1 MKRARPR
8 APLPVTALILSFLCP
23 TELSLYVAGLRLPPH
38 RVVLLVLLPLALW
51 RLAASRGLRLRGFDL
66 ALIAFNLWTLAVFAY
81 HSGGDGVVFGGSL
94 AVESLGAYL
103 VARVFVRDIG
113 AMRATLRIMLYA
125 IGAAALLA
133 LPETLLG
140 QTFTHDAMKALT
152 GYVHPTGIE
161 SRAGLTRAYGPFDHP
176 IHYGTF
182 CAALLACIWFS
193 ERRTGSALG
202 KGATIGGATF
212 LGLSSAPLL
221 CLGVQAGLI
230 VWERL
235 TRGLHNRLLITVACL
250 AGLFLGISLVASR
263 SPFTIIATGFTFD
276 AWTGFYRTQIWS
288 NGLASVAANWATGI
302 GLADWERPSW
312 MVSST
317 IDAFWLVI
325 MVRMGLPAL
334 LLLAAA
340 ILVLARAVMR
350 KGSRAKD
357 RDVRRLA
364 TGWLISLTALV
375 LIGCTVHFWNVLHA
389 FFFFFVGLG
398 GWLADP
404 RKMKRPAAA
413 RAQPAVVPPPLPAG
427 YGYGYVGT

>member
-1 MKRARPR
+1 MKRARYR

-23 TELSLYVAGLRLPPH
+23 TELSLFVAGLRLPPH
-38 RVVLLVLLPLALW
+38 RVVLIVLLPLALW
-51 RLAASRGLRLRGFDL
+51 RLATSRGIRLRGFDM
-66 ALIAFNLWTLAVFAY
+66 ALIAFNAWTLFVFAY
-81 HSGGDGVVFGGSL
+81 HSGGDGIVFGGSL

-103 VARVFVRDIG
+103 VARVFVRDID

-125 IGAAALLA
+125 IGLAALLA

-140 QTFTHDAMKALT
+140 QIFTHDVMKALT

-182 CAALLACIWFS
+182 CAALLACVWYG

-202 KGATIGGATF
+202 KGAAIGGATF

-221 CLGVQAGLI
+221 CLAVQAGLI
-230 VWERL
+230 AWERL
-235 TRGLHNRLLITVACL
+235 TRGVPRRLLLSVGCVA
-250 AGLFLGISLVASR
+250 GIFLGVSLVATR

-276 AWTGFYRTQIWS
+276 AWTGFYRTQIWA
-288 NGLASVAANWATGI
+288 NGMASVAANWATGI
-302 GLADWERPSW
+302 GLAEWERPSW

-334 LLLAAA
+334 LLLAGAL
-340 ILVLARAVMR
+340 LVLARAVLR

-357 RDVRRLA
+357 HAVRRLA
-364 TGWLISLTALV
+364 TGWLISLTALM

-404 RKMKRPAAA
+404 RKAKRPAPAG
-413 RAQPAVVPPPLPAG
+413 AQPVVVPPLMPAG
-427 YGYGYVGT
+427 YGYAGT